1 MSNPIDSRGAG
12 QSVFYVHLEDPV
24 RSEPPSGL
32 HRKYRPYPPRPQ
44 EQRLGAAEERRS
56 WLGEQKVEQ
65 LSVRLARVALITD
78 RHHRQATQSWQEA
91 QDRITRDM
99 DEHVR
104 KRTMAI
110 SKRLRN
116 LNDHHQKVQVRKDE
130 VKQEKLLRKLN
141 HLYEANNASTISQF
155 WGKIHKWNA
164 IK

>member
-1 MSNPIDSRGAG
+1 
-12 QSVFYVHLEDPV
+12 
-24 RSEPPSGL
+24 
-32 HRKYRPYPPRPQ
+32 
-44 EQRLGAAEERRS
+44 
-56 WLGEQKVEQ
+56 
-65 LSVRLARVALITD
+65 LARVALITD
-78 RHHRQATQSWQEA
+78 RHHRQATRSWQEA

-155 WGKIHKWNA
+155 WGKIHK
-164 IK
+164 